1 MNSSINEKK
10 SNFSRG
16 EAIQSHAVI
25 SREEASGSIEPDKA
39 DLDSPINAI
48 EIHRYFS
55 LSGARFLVAET

>member
-10 SNFSRG
+10 SNFSRS
-16 EAIQSHAVI
+16 EAIQSHAVV
-25 SREEASGSIEPDKA
+25 SREDASGSIEPDKA

-55 LSGARFLVAET
+55 